1 MSDIIYGIRGLLSA
15 AWHFLMNTY
24 IPGTEIAFGV
34 FFVGLAMIP
43 IGFRFLSIAIGYNV
57 GEAGGLGALSPSA
70 DYGAAGSKSLRVP
83 DARKNDVR

>member
-1 MSDIIYGIRGLLSA
+1 MSDIILGIRGLLSS

-43 IGFRFLSIAIGYNV
+43 LGFRFLSIAIGYNI
-57 GEAGGLGALSPSA
+57 GATGDLSEIGYSV
-70 DYGAAGSKSLRVP
+70 DYGSTGSRSLRVSEE
-83 DARKNDVR
+83 RKLDVR